1 MSQQY
6 PNQAPNPQYGVY
18 PQPPQG
24 QPPAGH
30 PPAQGQFPQPPKK
43 NHTGRTALIVIGAV
57 FALIMVISIAA
68 NGGKS
73 PKADQQGTPAGVV
86 AAPAVKTSAPASKP
100 AASAKPSVQPSAQAK
115 PTAPA
120 KPAGPACA
128 DQDDRNEPCVV
139 LVGRAFQLGEHT
151 VLAGWKIQ
159 DSGFGMTIVGK
170 ARNTGDKSST
180 MFINVKFLRG
190 DEVMA
195 NVMCNTSELAP
206 GQSEAMNCIADG
218 TYTKK
223 FDKVTAEAA
232 F

>member
-6 PNQAPNPQYGVY
+6 PNQTPSPQYGVY
-18 PQPPQG
+18 PPPQQG
-24 QPPAGH
+24 QPPVGQ
-30 PPAQGQFPQPPKK
+30 PPGQGQFPQPKK
-43 NHTGRTALIVIGAV
+43 KHTGRTVLIVIGAV
-57 FALIMVISIAA
+57 FALIMVVSIAA
-68 NGGKS
+68 SGGKS

-86 AAPAVKTSAPASKP
+86 APPTVKSSAPASKP
-100 AASAKPSVQPSAQAK
+100 AASVKPSVQPSVQAK
-115 PTAPA
+115 QTASA

-128 DQDDRNEPCVV
+128 DQEDRNEPCAVR
-139 LVGRAFQLGEHT
+139 VGGAFQLGEHT
-151 VLAGWKIQ
+151 VLAGWKIK

-195 NVMCNTSELAP
+195 NVMCNTGELAP
-206 GQSEAMNCIADG
+206 GQSEALNCIPDG